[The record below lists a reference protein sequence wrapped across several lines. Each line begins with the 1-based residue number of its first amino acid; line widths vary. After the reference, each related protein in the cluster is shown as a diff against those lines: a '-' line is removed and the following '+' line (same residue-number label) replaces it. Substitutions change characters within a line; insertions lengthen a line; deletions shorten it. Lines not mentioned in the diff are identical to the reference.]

1 MKKFFSKIAKG
12 FREIGKGFKKFFK
25 SKIGKILGT
34 ILLAIALP
42 AVGGA
47 IFGAGAGSGA
57 AGATVA
63 QTAAAATQTAAAATS
78 PTLGLG
84 SALTS
89 VSGTVAAPGT
99 TLAGTAAGSLGTAAG
114 AVAAP
119 GTTLAGT
126 SAGALSGTSIAG
138 GVVPAVSGSG
148 ASLLGGASSGA
159 GVAAGEIIAGAD
171 VAAGLGNVLGK
182 ETVVTINSGADVLKV
197 ADGLAKNLQ
206 ITEPNAIFNSVSDVG
221 KASVKNLEA
230 AVVPEKVVTSSE
242 LTKSAETF
250 AQIGKQEGGVSQLTA
265 KMNIEGGLGEGSLSN
280 VSQSTLKDTY
290 IKLGEGI
297 PKFNDLSLAQQQVT
311 VQNYLSPGNNWSQ
324 SFTSPTF
331 RTDYTKFIADK
342 GTSTLG
348 ESFLNPTKL
357 DLRAASE
364 IPGVRKYQSMGE
376 ALKAGD
382 SLLSK
387 AGNLGEYITD
397 TSISDITRGA
407 YTGPGGSTGVGT
419 ASIGGYNVASQFAS
433 PQFGGRE
440 MSPSTLSVAQDMA
453 NRGTAYT
460 DNTLSGVTTDMYS
473 NNIEDYQGSNY
484 MGYMNSINQKNNVTH
499 SYGHNDVSMGHI
511 DPVMYG

>member
-25 SKIGKILGT
+25 SKVGRILGT

-47 IFGAGAGSGA
+47 IFGAAAGGGAA

-63 QTAAAATQTAAAATS
+63 QTAAAATQTAAAAGS
-78 PTLGLG
+78 STLGLG
-84 SALTS
+84 ASTI
-89 VSGTVAAPGT
+89 GTVAAPGT

-126 SAGALSGTSIAG
+126 SAGALSATSVAG

-148 ASLLGGASSGA
+148 ASLLGGAGSGA
-159 GVAAGEIIAGAD
+159 GVAAGEIVAGAD
-171 VAAGLGNVLGK
+171 VAAGLGNILGK
-182 ETVVTINSGADVLKV
+182 EGVVTINSGADVLKV
-197 ADGLAKNLQ
+197 ADGLTKNLQ

-230 AVVPEKVVTSSE
+230 AVIAPEKVVTSSK
-242 LTKSAETF
+242 LTESAETF

-265 KMNIEGGLGEGSLSN
+265 KMNIDGGVGKGSLSN
-280 VSQSTLKDTY
+280 VSQSTLKDSY
-290 IKLGEGI
+290 LKLSEGI
-297 PKFNDLSLAQQQVT
+297 PKFNDLSLAQQEVT
-311 VQNYLSPGNNWSQ
+311 IQNYLSPGDSWSQ
-324 SFTSPTF
+324 SFTNPTF
-331 RTDYTKFIADK
+331 RNSYSDLIAK
-342 GTSTLG
+342 EGTSTLG

-357 DLRAASE
+357 DFRAASE
-364 IPGVRKYQSMGE
+364 IPGVRQYQSMGE
-376 ALKAGD
+376 AFKAGD

-387 AGNLGEYITD
+387 AGNVGEYIAD
-397 TSISDITRGA
+397 TSISDLTRGG
-407 YTGPGGSTGVGT
+407 YTGPGGNVGVGT
-419 ASIGGYNVASQFAS
+419 ASVGGYTVASQFAS
-433 PQFGGRE
+433 PEFEGRE
-440 MSPSTLSVAQDMA
+440 MSPSTLSVAQEMA
-453 NRGTAYT
+453 SRGTAYT

-473 NNIEDYQGSNY
+473 NNIQDYQGSNY
-484 MGYMNSINQKNNVTH
+484 MGYMNSMNQKNNVTH